1 MRNFN
6 NFINHRIKMDRKE
19 YTVVSVFSTHTGGL
33 VAVKLSYK
41 DGDKVEHEHV
51 MSNVLN
57 NKIEN
62 GLAQMLPPETEAVK
76 LGSKS

>member
-6 NFINHRIKMDRKE
+6 NFINHRIVMDRKE
-19 YTVVSVFSTHTGGL
+19 YTILNVFSTHTGGL

-41 DGDKVEHEHV
+41 EGDKVETEHV
-51 MSNVLN
+51 MSNALN
-57 NKIEN
+57 HKIDN
-62 GLAQMLPPETEAVK
+62 GLAQLLPPETEVIK